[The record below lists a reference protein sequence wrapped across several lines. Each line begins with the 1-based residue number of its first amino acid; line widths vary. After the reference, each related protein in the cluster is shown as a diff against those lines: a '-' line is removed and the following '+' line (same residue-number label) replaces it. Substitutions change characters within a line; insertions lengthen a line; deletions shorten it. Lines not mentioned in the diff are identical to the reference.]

1 MAIVSTHIQAAAPT
15 VTHSPAQSAEAGTV
29 TESVSSLA
37 HRFFERSAGR
47 WLSQRRYYTPN
58 VHNPQE
64 VESTLTIEMLATDHP
79 DLIALTAAHHL
90 DAGALRSGVHIRWES
105 CYLTATRKPSLGAT
119 TIGVGDDDL
128 LYRDR
133 GFSSPEP
140 VTAVVNFINPET
152 MRLVT
157 TYGNSVFEEEIKL
170 IGDKYRTRQTIA
182 TRAGEEVLI
191 GQYLETRILCAPSS

>member
-1 MAIVSTHIQAAAPT
+1 MAIVSTHTQTTASVVTPVSVTSVGSST
-15 VTHSPAQSAEAGTV
+15 VFD
-29 TESVSSLA
+29 SVSDLVCQ
-37 HRFFERSAGR
+37 FFERSAGR
-47 WLSQRRYYTPN
+47 WMSQRRYYTPN
-58 VHNPQE
+58 IHDPQE
-64 VESTLTIEMLATDHP
+64 VESTLEIDVLAADHP
-79 DLIALTAAHHL
+79 DLLKLAVAHGL
-90 DAGALRSGVHIRWES
+90 PAGALRSGTNIRWES
-105 CYLTATRKPSLGAT
+105 RYLTATRKSSLGST
-119 TIGVGDDDL
+119 TIGVGDDDW

-140 VTAVVNFINPET
+140 VTAAVNFINPET

-191 GQYLETRILCAPSS
+191 GQYLETRILEA